1 MGIANLFLHLLYHPK
16 EKMPVVSAVIISVF
30 LLVKS
35 FSVLRVFENL
45 SRMVTMLSQVT
56 KDISSFVLF
65 FMIIIWQCSL
75 ILNAIGLTDVAAN
88 EKRSA

>member
-1 MGIANLFLHLLYHPK
+1 MGIANLFLHLLYHPR

-45 SRMVTMLSQVT
+45 SRMVTMLS
-56 KDISSFVLF
+56 
-65 FMIIIWQCSL
+65 
-75 ILNAIGLTDVAAN
+75 
-88 EKRSA
+88 